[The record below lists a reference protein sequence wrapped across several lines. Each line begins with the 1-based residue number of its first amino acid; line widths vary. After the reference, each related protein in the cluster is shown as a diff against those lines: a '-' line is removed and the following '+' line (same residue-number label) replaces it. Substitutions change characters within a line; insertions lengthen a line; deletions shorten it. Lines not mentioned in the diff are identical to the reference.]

1 MNNILERTEL
11 LLGTSVIDKLKKSN
25 IIIFGVGGVGGY
37 VTEALVRSGVSN
49 ISIVDNDTVSPS
61 NINRQI
67 IATTCTIGKYK
78 VDVMEERIKQINPNA
93 NVIKYNCFFSKEN
106 MDEFD
111 FKKYDYIIDL
121 IDSVES
127 KLELIAKAYNENVKS
142 LLKNLGIA
150 YARTTKETGDFE
162 LPEDFLEWH
171 PTCHHSAPDLLEKA
185 KKFAEFKK
193 PQYLKLFYVWGHSY
207 EFDRD
212 DNWNVIEGFC
222 EYLSDRDD
230 IWYATN
236 IEIADYMKAARG
248 LIYSADGNHI
258 YNPYAADVW
267 IAKLPDNGPEMG
279 SVVKIPGG
287 ENVDIT

>member
-1 MNNILERTEL
+1 MNNIFERTEL
-11 LLGTSVIDKLKKSN
+11 LLGTSAIDKLKKSN

-111 FKKYDYIIDL
+111 FKKYDYIIDC

-127 KLELIAKAYNENVKS
+127 KLELIAKAYNENIKIIS
-142 LLKNLGIA
+142 SMGAGNKLNPQGLMISDINKTEMDPLARKIRYELRKRGIKKLKVA
-150 YARTTKETGDFE
+150 YSKEE
-162 LPEDFLEWH
+162 P
-171 PTCHHSAPDLLEKA
+171 
-185 KKFAEFKK
+185 KK
-193 PQYLKLFYVWGHSY
+193 
-207 EFDRD
+207 
-212 DNWNVIEGFC
+212 IEGINFPASNAWVPASMG
-222 EYLSDRDD
+222 LL
-230 IWYATN
+230 
-236 IEIADYMKAARG
+236 IASEVIKD
-248 LIYSADGNHI
+248 LI
-258 YNPYAADVW
+258 
-267 IAKLPDNGPEMG
+267 
-279 SVVKIPGG
+279 
-287 ENVDIT
+287 